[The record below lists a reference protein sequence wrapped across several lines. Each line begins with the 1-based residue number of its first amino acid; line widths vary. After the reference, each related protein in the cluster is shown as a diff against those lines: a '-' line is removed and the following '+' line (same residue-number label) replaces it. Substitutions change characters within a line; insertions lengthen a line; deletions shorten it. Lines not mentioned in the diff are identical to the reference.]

1 MPTDGSRIGPENAQD
16 RMRRGKEDDVSEKK
30 ILVVEDHQDTRELL
44 KYNLESAG
52 YQVVAAGDGLTGLEM
67 AQAQR
72 PDLVILDLM
81 LPGMDGLEVC
91 RRMKKNAELSGTP
104 VIMLTAKGE
113 EVDRIVGLELGA
125 DDYVVKPFSPRE
137 LVLRIKAVMRRA
149 AGGGLDGGKVWQKD
163 GLRVDF
169 EAHSLDVDGEAS
181 PLTATE
187 FKLLSELIQGRG
199 KVQTRDHLLDTVWD
213 THFEGYSRTVDTH
226 IRRLRQKLGPY
237 ADRIETVRGVGYR
250 FRS

>member
-1 MPTDGSRIGPENAQD
+1 VAG
-16 RMRRGKEDDVSEKK
+16 KK
-30 ILVVEDHQDTRELL
+30 ILIVEDHEDTRELL
-44 KYNLESAG
+44 EYNLSASG
-52 YQVVAAGDGLTGLEM
+52 FEVRAVRDGTAALEVVRPF
-67 AQAQR
+67 Q
-72 PDLVILDLM
+72 PDLVLLDLM
-81 LPGMDGLEVC
+81 LPGMDGLEIC
-91 RRMKKNAELSGTP
+91 RKLKKNPDTSATP

-137 LVLRIKAVMRRA
+137 LILRIKAVLRRTPENA
-149 AGGGLDGGKVWQKD
+149 PDRVRTWERE

-169 EAHSLDVDGEAS
+169 EAHGIEVDGQ
-181 PLTATE
+181 PGQLTATE
-187 FKLLSELIQGRG
+187 FKLLSELILGKG

-237 ADRIETVRGVGYR
+237 ADWIETVRGVGYR

>member
-1 MPTDGSRIGPENAQD
+1 M
-16 RMRRGKEDDVSEKK
+16 SEKK

-52 YQVVAAGDGLTGLEM
+52 YEVVAAADGLTGLEM
-67 AQAQR
+67 AQAHK
-72 PDLVILDLM
+72 PDLIILDLM
-81 LPGMDGLEVC
+81 LPGMDGLEAC
-91 RRMKKNAELSGTP
+91 RRMKQDAELAGTP

-149 AGGGLDGGKVWQKD
+149 SGAGPDGGKVWQKD

-169 EAHSLDVDGEAS
+169 EAHSLEVDGAAS

-226 IRRLRQKLGPY
+226 IRRLRQKLG
-237 ADRIETVRGVGYR
+237 AHAERIETVRGVGYR